1 MISNPTEVHS
11 TSSWKGINMKKN
23 SIFREK
29 SKGKSR
35 KKSRKKSKEKSRK
48 KPQKTSK
55 TTTFRERLRFKGI
68 ISTLIT
74 FVLAVSK
81 LLDSIQDFY
90 QKHHK
95 KPPLGGFFLTRG
107 TASAIQKVLRR
118 YSSFFELSV
127 TFHQNKLAVL
137 DC

>member
-1 MISNPTEVHS
+1 
-11 TSSWKGINMKKN
+11 MKKN

-90 QKHHK
+90 
-95 KPPLGGFFLTRG
+95 
-107 TASAIQKVLRR
+107 
-118 YSSFFELSV
+118 
-127 TFHQNKLAVL
+127 
-137 DC
+137 

>member
-1 MISNPTEVHS
+1 
-11 TSSWKGINMKKN
+11 MKKN

-35 KKSRKKSKEKSRK
+35 KKYKKKAKKKSRK

-55 TTTFRERLRFKGI
+55 TTTLREKLCSKGI

-74 FVLAVSK
+74 FILVVSK

-90 QKHHK
+90 
-95 KPPLGGFFLTRG
+95 
-107 TASAIQKVLRR
+107 
-118 YSSFFELSV
+118 
-127 TFHQNKLAVL
+127 
-137 DC
+137 